1 MSKQPISLLWFLGGL
16 TIAVVVFTL
25 VTTSILS
32 YDDGPLFFKIAD
44 GNVYRALNELNSTL
58 KQQSQLI
65 SNALTVC
72 KTNNEAQNQQFLLQF
87 SKLHES
93 NEFRVEQILQGI
105 SEVGVKKSINSD
117 PEAHKPKAA
126 RRDLPLNLEKS
137 DVCMWKFVEYI
148 PSGYEKYW
156 TDNIATLFSDACT
169 ASNKQLA
176 EVEEWIRQASSNDK
190 PHDFPTNV
198 FSYFKYRNNCT
209 GELTTDYIEPLAGV
223 TRSPYFC
230 LHGEPHHISKDYLV
244 VSWNISK
251 RLTSPTDHV
260 PKAYLFDFG
269 ASMYNSGAGGA
280 SQQWFV
286 ETYESRGVKWDGIFA
301 WEVSVYNPVESWA
314 LVPARLKPVYHWY
327 NIPINPE
334 PGHPDNAL
342 DYIRRT
348 ARPEDYVLLKIDI
361 DNSPVEEA
369 LVGQILASEELL
381 GLIDE
386 FYFEHHVNVPNTRLT
401 GYWQTAS
408 SPLTLVD
415 TYRIFATLRSKG
427 VAAHGWV

>member
-1 MSKQPISLLWFLGGL
+1 MSSSISRFVPDTDPAMSKFSV
-16 TIAVVVFTL
+16 AEVH
-25 VTTSILS
+25 
-32 YDDGPLFFKIAD
+32 
-44 GNVYRALNELNSTL
+44 RALSDLNLTL
-58 KQQSQLI
+58 
-65 SNALTVC
+65 
-72 KTNNEAQNQQFLLQF
+72 QNQLSALR
-87 SKLHES
+87 ES
-93 NEFRVEQILQGI
+93 NELHARQILRKI
-105 SEVGVKKSINSD
+105 SNSGVSVASVTLGEAEPIAVPEPPEISKGSD
-117 PEAHKPKAA
+117 ICP
-126 RRDLPLNLEKS
+126 
-137 DVCMWKFVEYI
+137 WIFIEYT
-148 PSGYEKYW
+148 PSAYEKYW
-156 TDNIATLFSDACT
+156 TDNIAALCRDACT
-169 ASNKQLA
+169 ESNKQLA

-198 FSYFKYRNNCT
+198 FSYFKYRNDCT
-209 GELTTDYIEPLAGV
+209 GEISIDYIEPLAGV

-269 ASMYNSGAGGA
+269 ASLYNSGAGGA

-386 FYFEHHVNVPNTRLT
+386 FYFEHHVNVPNTRLVS
-401 GYWQTAS
+401 YWASGS

-415 TYRIFATLRSKG
+415 TYRIFTTMRSKG
-427 VAAHGWV
+427 IAAHGWV

>member
-1 MSKQPISLLWFLGGL
+1 MSSSISRFVPETDPSKFG
-16 TIAVVVFTL
+16 IAEVH
-25 VTTSILS
+25 
-32 YDDGPLFFKIAD
+32 
-44 GNVYRALNELNSTL
+44 RALSDLNLTL
-58 KQQSQLI
+58 
-65 SNALTVC
+65 
-72 KTNNEAQNQQFLLQF
+72 QNQLSALR
-87 SKLHES
+87 ES
-93 NEFRVEQILQGI
+93 NELHSRQILRKMSNSGASVTLGEGEPIAVPEPLEI
-105 SEVGVKKSINSD
+105 SKGSD
-117 PEAHKPKAA
+117 ICPW
-126 RRDLPLNLEKS
+126 
-137 DVCMWKFVEYI
+137 VFIEYT
-148 PSGYEKYW
+148 PSAYEKYW
-156 TDNIATLFSDACT
+156 TDNIAALCRDACT
-169 ASNKQLA
+169 ESNKQLA
-176 EVEEWIRQASSNDK
+176 EAEEWIRQSSSNDK

-198 FSYFKYRNNCT
+198 FSYFKYRNDCT
-209 GELTTDYIEPLAGV
+209 GEISIDYIEPLAGV

-369 LVGQILASEELL
+369 LVSQILASEELL

-386 FYFEHHVNVPNTRLT
+386 FYFEHHVNVPNTRLIS
-401 GYWQTAS
+401 YWGSGS
-408 SPLTLVD
+408 SSLTLVD
-415 TYRIFATLRSKG
+415 TYRIFTTMRSKG
-427 VAAHGWV
+427 IIAHGWV